1 MKHLV
6 VLLIVLACSLAAWA
20 DDVEIPLENTT
31 TPSGQAG
38 NEQIDKRSLS
48 FAPKASHDG
57 NTVYIYSYIPTEEI
71 QIIVW
76 DEAGNVV
83 YENVVVGS
91 YIFTLGES
99 ITGELTLLLETQEGT
114 YQGNFEIG

>member
-48 FAPKASHDG
+48 FALEASHDG
-57 NTVYIYSYIPTEEI
+57 NTVYIYCIPMEEI
-71 QIIVW
+71 QITVL

-91 YIFTLGES
+91 YVFTLGES
-99 ITGELTLLLETQEGT
+99 ITGELTLILETQEGT